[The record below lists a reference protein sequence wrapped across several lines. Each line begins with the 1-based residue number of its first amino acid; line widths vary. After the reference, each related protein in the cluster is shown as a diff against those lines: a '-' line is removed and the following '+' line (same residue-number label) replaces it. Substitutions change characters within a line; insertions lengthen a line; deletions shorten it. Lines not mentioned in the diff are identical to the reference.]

1 MPKITLQVT
10 NGPKWSAKE
19 NRFLTNGESVEL
31 EADTDEALAVLVA
44 RHSHHCKVILDGELP
59 KSLRRSPGTFRRPD
73 EAKVPP
79 KGESSLPKPSEP
91 SADASKGTKTP
102 SKTSEAASGSH
113 QCPKCFQT
121 FKSERGLQIH
131 FGHTKHD
138 QEDSGPSVPPT
149 IV

>member
-19 NRFLTNGESVEL
+19 NRFLTNGDSVEL

-59 KSLRRSPGTFRRPD
+59 KSLRRSPGAFRRPE
-73 EAKVPP
+73 EAQEAP
-79 KGESSLPKPSEP
+79 KEEKSLPKPSGSSE
-91 SADASKGTKTP
+91 DASKCTKTP
-102 SKTSEAASGSH
+102 SKTSEVSSGSH
-113 QCPKCFQT
+113 QCPRCFQN

-138 QEDSGPSVPPT
+138 QEDSEPSASPT